1 MDVDKAPETP
11 THDDREVELLMDSL
25 ENLQFADRHEDCRT
39 IEGTPLP
46 RSRASSSSFAP
57 PSPVFMQQEG
67 AHVISPAMS
76 TPVGTDRQGVMVFQ
90 CSGSDAH
97 DTGDHQETMLRTEL
111 LCGPEGCLRRDVLK
125 EHVIFVPDDPLGD
138 GHGHGAEMADL
149 LRVHDLDYLE
159 HLVQK
164 CSMAGG
170 TYDCSRT
177 RQPGFY
183 APAGNLDCDT
193 PLTAQSLEASRKFCG
208 AAILAVDTVMADWD
222 PCASSAA
229 CSDKA
234 RRSASSRR
242 AFVVGRPPG
251 HHAGP
256 SGCVVSEH
264 FWRRPD
270 MASSGFC
277 LLNTVAV
284 TAAYTMY
291 NYGRE
296 RAKLG
301 ALHSLRTGCVRD
313 AASSRPPRVAI
324 VDMDVHHGNGTE
336 EIVRNVVPG
345 EQFLPLP
352 SSWAPVS
359 RKTNK
364 PWRTANDSEN
374 ILFGSINLHA
384 AERFYPGAGADGDT
398 WASSSSSSSTSCS
411 SSSDGGG
418 ESRVGPR
425 IINVALTPI
434 GPGPWDLKARLKLS
448 VAQRNSLCKQAGDE
462 LRRKVAEQL
471 LPALRDFQPDV
482 LLISSGFDSHY
493 NDMYH
498 FLTEGDFH
506 WLTQALCD
514 TTRDG
519 RVVSILEGGYSLES
533 PMPVTVAAA
542 TKKQVATRITR
553 NSSPDKSSRAA
564 VAPPPPPPVEVVVQ
578 PTRFAVMP
586 GDGGLVKGVLGHVA
600 ALAGREEWIEGGKDL
615 MV

>member
-1 MDVDKAPETP
+1 MQ
-11 THDDREVELLMDSL
+11 HDE
-25 ENLQFADRHEDCRT
+25 
-39 IEGTPLP
+39 P
-46 RSRASSSSFAP
+46 
-57 PSPVFMQQEG
+57 
-67 AHVISPAMS
+67 HVISPAMG
-76 TPVGTDRQGVMVFQ
+76 TLIGTDLQGVMVFQ
-90 CSGSDAH
+90 CSASDAH

-111 LCGPEGCLRRDVLK
+111 LCGPEGCLRRDILK
-125 EHVIFVPDDPLGD
+125 DFVTFVPDDPLCD

-170 TYDCSRT
+170 SYDCSRT
-177 RQPGFY
+177 RQPSFY
-183 APAGNLDCDT
+183 APAGKLDCDT

-208 AAILAVDTVMADWD
+208 AAILAMDTVMADWD
-222 PCASSAA
+222 PSATSATSASGSEE
-229 CSDKA
+229 A
-234 RRSASSRR
+234 RRAKR

-284 TAAYTMY
+284 AAAYTMY

-296 RAKLG
+296 RARLG
-301 ALHSLRTGCVRD
+301 ALRSLRTGSVRD

-324 VDMDVHHGNGTE
+324 VDIDVHHGNGTE

-345 EQFLPLP
+345 EQSLPLP

-359 RKTNK
+359 RKTHK

-398 WASSSSSSSTSCS
+398 GARSSSSS

-418 ESRVGPR
+418 GPR

-434 GPGPWDLKARLKLS
+434 GPGPWDLKARLKLT
-448 VAQRNSLCKQAGDE
+448 VGQRNALCKQAGNE
-462 LRRKVAEQL
+462 LRTKVVEQL
-471 LPALRDFQPDV
+471 LPALQDFQPDV
-482 LLISSGFDSHY
+482 LLMSSGFDSHY

-533 PMPVTVAAA
+533 PLPVMAAA
-542 TKKQVATRITR
+542 AGKKQVATRTTR
-553 NSSPDKSSRAA
+553 NSSPDKSARVTA
-564 VAPPPPPPVEVVVQ
+564 APPPLPLPAEMLVP

-586 GDGGLVKGVLGHVA
+586 GDGGLVKGVLAHVA
-600 ALAGREEWIEGGKDL
+600 ALAGRQEWIEGGKDL
-615 MV
+615 MM